1 MYIIHNA
8 KNDFVCL
15 TRRYDMSKLFK
26 ATMIV
31 TIFSVLTRALGFVL
45 RIILSRALGAESLG
59 YYQVSMSVLGV
70 LMTLIASG
78 IPLVVS
84 RSVANKKAIG
94 DHISAYKTTTAG
106 LIVSLVLSV
115 TVCLIIYLCPQVL
128 NIIYK
133 QNLTSSI
140 VFFALPSLIF
150 SAVYCALRS
159 ALWGDKHFFA
169 ISFTEFFEQVVRII
183 LCFILLYFPIFKGI
197 GLAEKAA
204 LSLSIACL
212 LSSILVVIIY
222 YSLKQKLVWPKGSI
236 KPLIKA
242 SAPITALR
250 TISSIV
256 STLISI
262 IIPIRLAK
270 FGFSSG
276 EAMAE
281 YGTMMGMAFPLIM
294 TPGTLIGS
302 LAVTLV
308 PEISSKTDNI
318 DQKLNQTDLKGLK
331 SHICLGLN
339 MSVLITAIL
348 IPAFIVL
355 AKPICEILFHSKD
368 AGEYVQKAAILMIP
382 MGLSQI
388 SSSMLNSIG
397 LELKSLI
404 GYGIGAGL
412 LFISIYFLP
421 KYIGTNALIVGM
433 GILWSSC
440 FVFNIIMLRKRKLM
454 DSSYLKTLGLVLI
467 FSLFSSLLTWF
478 TYRLL
483 INILGL
489 ILSTCICGI
498 ISVIAMILLY
508 WIFDVAGF
516 KGFMILKNKS
526 RFKKTKIVKTT

>member
-1 MYIIHNA
+1 
-8 KNDFVCL
+8 
-15 TRRYDMSKLFK
+15 MSRLFK

-78 IPLVVS
+78 IPLVIS
-84 RSVANKKAIG
+84 RTVANKKAEG

-106 LIVSLVLSV
+106 LIVSVLLSIS
-115 TVCLIIYLCPQVL
+115 VCLVIYLCPQIL
-128 NIIYK
+128 NIVYR
-133 QNLTSSI
+133 QNITTSI

-183 LCFILLYFPIFKGI
+183 LCFVLLYFPVLTNI

-212 LSSILVVIIY
+212 LSSVLVVIIY
-222 YSLKQKLVWPKGSI
+222 YSLKQKLVWSKGQI

-242 SAPITALR
+242 SSPITALR
-250 TISSIV
+250 TISSVV
-256 STLISI
+256 STLISV

-270 FGFSSG
+270 FGYSSSQ
-276 EAMAE
+276 AMAE

-294 TPGTLIGS
+294 IPGTLISS

-308 PEISSKTDNI
+308 PEISAKTDNI
-318 DQKLNQTDLKGLK
+318 DQKYGQVDLKGLK
-331 SHICLGLN
+331 SHISLGFN
-339 MSVLITAIL
+339 MTVLITAIL
-348 IPAFIVL
+348 LPAFVIL
-355 AKPICEILFHSKD
+355 AKPICEILFNSSI
-368 AGEYVQKAAILMIP
+368 AGEYVQKTAILMIL

-397 LELKSLI
+397 LEIKSLI
-404 GYGIGAGL
+404 GYGIGASL
-412 LFISIYFLP
+412 LFVSIYFLP

-433 GILWSSC
+433 GALWISTL
-440 FVFNIIMLRKRKLM
+440 VFNICMLKKRKLL
-454 DSSYLKTLGLVLI
+454 DRSYLKTLGLVLI
-467 FSLFSSLLTWF
+467 FSLFSGLLTWF
-478 TYRLL
+478 SYRLL
-483 INILGL
+483 IMVCGKI
-489 ILSTCICGI
+489 ISTCICGI
-498 ISVIAMILLY
+498 LSVISMVLLY

-516 KGFMILKNKS
+516 KGFLILKNKKS
-526 RFKKTKIVKTT
+526 LKKSKMAKSI

>member
-1 MYIIHNA
+1 
-8 KNDFVCL
+8 
-15 TRRYDMSKLFK
+15 MSRLFK

-78 IPLVVS
+78 IPLVIS
-84 RSVANKKAIG
+84 RSVANKKASG
-94 DHISAYKTTTAG
+94 EQLSAYKTTTAG

-115 TVCLIIYLCPQVL
+115 IVCLVIYLFPQVL
-128 NIIYK
+128 NLIYK
-133 QNLTSSI
+133 QNLTTSI

-183 LCFILLYFPIFKGI
+183 LCFVLLYFPVLTNI

-212 LSSILVVIIY
+212 LSGLLVVIIY
-222 YSLKQKLVWPKGSI
+222 YALKQKLVWPKGHI

-242 SAPITALR
+242 STPITALR
-250 TISSIV
+250 TISSVV

-270 FGFSSG
+270 FGFSSSQ
-276 EAMAE
+276 AMAE

-294 TPGTLIGS
+294 IPGTLIGS

-318 DQKLNQTDLKGLK
+318 DQKHGSIDLKGLK
-331 SHICLGLN
+331 SHVSLGFN
-339 MSVLITAIL
+339 MSALIAAIL
-348 IPAFIVL
+348 LPAFIVL
-355 AKPICEILFHSKD
+355 AEPICQILFNSKE

-404 GYGIGAGL
+404 GYVVGASL
-412 LFISIYFLP
+412 LFVSIYFLP

-433 GILWSSC
+433 GVLWISTL
-440 FVFNIIMLRKRKLM
+440 VFNICMLKKRKLL
-454 DSSYLKTLGLVLI
+454 DSSFLKTIGLVLV
-467 FSLFSSLLTWF
+467 FSLFAGLLTWF
-478 TYRLL
+478 IYRLL
-483 INILGL
+483 ISFCGL
-489 ILSTCICGI
+489 IISTCVCGI
-498 ISVIAMILLY
+498 ISVVSMILLY

-516 KGFMILKNKS
+516 KGFLVLKNKKS
-526 RFKKTKIVKTT
+526 LKKTKIVKTT